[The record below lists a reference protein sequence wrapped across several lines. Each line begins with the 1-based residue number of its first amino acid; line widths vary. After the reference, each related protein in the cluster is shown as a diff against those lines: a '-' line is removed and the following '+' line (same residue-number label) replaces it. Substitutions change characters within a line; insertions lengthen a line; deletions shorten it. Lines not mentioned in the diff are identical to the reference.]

1 MTPGRKV
8 HICEQ
13 KNQQVSERQRMLM
26 RRSVSCWR
34 REEDDDWPL
43 EVGEDRRSSLEWSSE
58 AIDGRF

>member
-43 EVGEDRRSSLEWSSE
+43 EVGFSV
-58 AIDGRF
+58 AIFM